1 MFNDGLILLA
11 TFMGTLLSPI
21 IMENFSRYANYGIRC
36 GCTFLAFS
44 YAIFVVKEPQTE
56 AKEETQ
62 KAANIFDF
70 FQQSV
75 FKPIFDWVKVVFKK
89 RPNGLH
95 YLILLWF
102 YIYATYYFVMEET
115 LLRYLYMQLTFEGFD
130 GIDYSRYSLF
140 ETGWLSVL

>member
-1 MFNDGLILLA
+1 MRKLWYYGGLPFFGIFLC
-11 TFMGTLLSPI
+11 
-21 IMENFSRYANYGIRC
+21 NFCS
-36 GCTFLAFS
+36 
-44 YAIFVVKEPQTE
+44 KEPQTE

-95 YLILLWF
+95 YLIFLWF
-102 YIYATYYFVMEET
+102 YVYSTYYFVFEET